1 MGQMQRFLVRPVY
14 SRAEITQLLNAY
26 EERIPARPGNRR
38 KIWNRKN
45 TRTLLR
51 ALGLEPH
58 HKKGGKLFFT
68 FAQLK
73 DLAPDLVRSM
83 IVLDDHHDA
92 VQAA

>member
-1 MGQMQRFLVRPVY
+1 MQRFLVKPVY

-51 ALGLEPH
+51 ALGIVPSQAAP
-58 HKKGGKLFFT
+58 GCKLYIT
-68 FAQLK
+68 FEQLK
-73 DLAPDLVRSM
+73 QVAPDLVGSM
-83 IVLDDHHDA
+83 MVIDA
-92 VQAA
+92 YEDAEAA